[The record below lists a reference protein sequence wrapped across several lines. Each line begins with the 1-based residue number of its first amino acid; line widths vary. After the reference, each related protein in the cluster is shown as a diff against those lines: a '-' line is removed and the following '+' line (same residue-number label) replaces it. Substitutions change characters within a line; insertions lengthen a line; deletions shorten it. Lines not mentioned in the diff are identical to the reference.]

1 MKYLL
6 VLAVLV
12 VAFWVWRNNRQEE
25 TRSNAQ
31 AARNAKPR
39 TPGAPTTMVA
49 CLQCGTHLPES
60 DAVRTAQGYFCGS
73 EHLHQFEHKGR
84 G

>member
-12 VAFWVWRNNRQEE
+12 VAVWVWRNNRQSDANEAH
-25 TRSNAQ
+25 R
-31 AARNAKPR
+31 KPTKPK
-39 TPGAPTTMVA
+39 TPALPMNMVA

-60 DAVRTAQGYFCGS
+60 EALRGPQGHYCCPDHRQQHERTSA
-73 EHLHQFEHKGR
+73 
-84 G
+84 